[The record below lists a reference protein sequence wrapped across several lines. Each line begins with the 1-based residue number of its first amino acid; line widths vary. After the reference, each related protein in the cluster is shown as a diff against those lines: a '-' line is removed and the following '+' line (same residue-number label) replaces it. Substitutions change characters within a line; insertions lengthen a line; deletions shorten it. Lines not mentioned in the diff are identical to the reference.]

1 MLSFERVLI
10 GGEWVRPHGAGHFDV
25 VNPTTEEVCGRIP
38 ACDSVDVDRAVAA
51 ARAAFTGWKLTPP
64 KRRGEF
70 LLAIADAMDARAKEL
85 ADLIVE
91 ELGAPAGMT
100 AQYMVGFPANT
111 LRFYGELLVHEKFAF
126 EERIGNSLVWKEPKG
141 VVAAITPWNY
151 PIHQITAKV
160 GPALAA
166 GCTVVVKPATDV
178 ALSCFRFA
186 EIAQAAG
193 LPPGVFNFLS
203 GGGEEVGAPLV
214 RHPDVDMVSF
224 TGSTAVGRATM
235 AAAAATVKDVS
246 LELGGKAASLVLDDA
261 PPEAI
266 PAGVRHAYVNCGQ
279 TCAAWT
285 RMLVPRARHAE
296 ACEIARKTVLET
308 IEVGDPRIPPPPG
321 KTRLGPLVSARQ
333 YERVRGYIRS
343 GIDAGA
349 TLVTGGLERPRERG
363 YFIAPT
369 VFGDVRPEMAIAQE
383 EIFGPVLTILPYA
396 DEEDAI
402 RLANSTIYGL
412 GGAIWSRD
420 VARALRVARRIDSGS
435 LDINGGLFN
444 QLAPFR
450 GMKQSGI
457 GAELGV
463 YGLEEYLGPKSL
475 QLPIDGEIAHYLK
488 A

>member
-1 MLSFERVLI
+1 
-10 GGEWVRPHGAGHFDV
+10 
-25 VNPTTEEVCGRIP
+25 
-38 ACDSVDVDRAVAA
+38 
-51 ARAAFTGWKLTPP
+51 
-64 KRRGEF
+64 
-70 LLAIADAMDARAKEL
+70 
-85 ADLIVE
+85 
-91 ELGAPAGMT
+91 
-100 AQYMVGFPANT
+100 
-111 LRFYGELLVHEKFAF
+111 
-126 EERIGNSLVWKEPKG
+126 
-141 VVAAITPWNY
+141 
-151 PIHQITAKV
+151 
-160 GPALAA
+160 
-166 GCTVVVKPATDV
+166 
-178 ALSCFRFA
+178 
-186 EIAQAAG
+186 
-193 LPPGVFNFLS
+193 VFNFLS
-203 GGGEEVGAPLV
+203 GGGPEVGAPLV

-246 LELGGKAASLVLDDA
+246 LELGGKAANVVLDDA

-285 RMLVPRARHAE
+285 RMLVPRARHDE
-296 ACEIARKTVLET
+296 ACEIARRTVLET
-308 IEVGDPRIPPPPG
+308 IEVGDPRVPPPAG

-333 YERVRGYIRS
+333 FERVRGYIQS

-349 TLVTGGLERPRERG
+349 TLVTGGLERPFPRG
-363 YFIAPT
+363 YFVAPT
-369 VFGDVRPEMAIAQE
+369 IFGDVRPELAIAQE
-383 EIFGPVLTILPYA
+383 EIFGPVLTILPYD

-435 LDINGGLFN
+435 MDINGGLFN

-463 YGLEEYLGPKSL
+463 YGLEEYLGPKAL

>member
-1 MLSFERVLI
+1 MLSFDRVLI
-10 GGEWVRPHGAGHFDV
+10 DGQWVRPHGVGHFDV

-38 ACDSVDVDRAVAA
+38 ACDAEDADRAVGA
-51 ARAAFTGWKLTPP
+51 ARRAFTGWKLTPP
-64 KRRGEF
+64 KRRGEL

-126 EERIGNSLVWKEPKG
+126 EERIGNSLVWKEPRG

-186 EIAQAAG
+186 ELAQAAG

-203 GGGEEVGAPLV
+203 GGGPEVGAPLV

-246 LELGGKAASLVLDDA
+246 LELGGKAASVVLDDA

-285 RMLVPRARHAE
+285 RMLVPRARHDE
-296 ACEIARKTVLET
+296 ACEIARRTVLET
-308 IEVGDPRIPPPPG
+308 IEVGDPRVPPPAG

-333 YERVRGYIRS
+333 FERVRGYIQS

-349 TLVTGGLERPRERG
+349 TLVTGGLERPFPRG
-363 YFIAPT
+363 YFVAPT
-369 VFGDVRPEMAIAQE
+369 IFGDVRPELAIAQE
-383 EIFGPVLTILPYA
+383 EIFGPVLTILPYD
-396 DEEDAI
+396 DEEHAI

-435 LDINGGLFN
+435 MDINGGLFN

-463 YGLEEYLGPKSL
+463 YGLEEYLGPKAL